1 MKNAII
7 TIILNIILN
16 LLFVRFTNMGIAGLA
31 FATSISAIVTIVL
44 LFISLRK
51 KIGQFGGKEILVVLI
66 KSIVSAGLMS
76 VVTMFAY
83 KFLGGM
89 LPVGKLYE
97 TISLAISIGCG
108 ALTYG
113 VCIILL
119 RVDEVNL
126 ILETAKSK
134 IKR

>member
-1 MKNAII
+1 
-7 TIILNIILN
+7 
-16 LLFVRFTNMGIAGLA
+16 MGIAGLA
-31 FATSISAIVTIVL
+31 FATSISAIVTIIL

-76 VVTMFAY
+76 VITIFVY

-97 TISLAISIGCG
+97 TITLAISIGSG

-113 VCIILL
+113 ICIILL

-126 ILETAKSK
+126 ILETVKNK